1 MAVAKRAARS
11 NRGSDLGRF
20 LGSLVRELKEDE
32 RTLEQVMAALGAR
45 RNPVKKPAVL
55 VFERLGRLKL
65 NGQLRGYSDLSRV
78 LELEGLQAL
87 VAAKHSLARSVQHSS
102 RSVPADLERLAAR
115 ADRQRDE
122 IESHLID
129 AARRAFR
136 PG

>member
-1 MAVAKRAARS
+1 MAKRAARS
-11 NRGSDLGRF
+11 NRGSELGRF
-20 LGSLVRELKEDE
+20 LEGLVRELEEDE
-32 RTLEQVMAALGAR
+32 GTLEQVMRALGAR
-45 RNPVKKPAVL
+45 RNAVKKPAVL

-87 VAAKHSLARSVQHSS
+87 VNATGALWRSLEQSGG
-102 RSVPADLERLAAR
+102 SVPVNLEQLAER

-122 IESHLID
+122 IERHRSD

-136 PG
+136 PS